1 MGNVSGKQKE
11 EIRDGEEL
19 SEVLFLLMFGKRV
32 EDELVVR
39 SV

>member
-11 EIRDGEEL
+11 EIGDGEEL
-19 SEVLFLLMFGKRV
+19 SEVLFLFMLGKKV